1 MLFHRNKFSIFYHS
15 APSEANMQK
24 RSALTAA
31 LAGPDDI
38 PKAPIASDNQT
49 DGDSFPCLSKPGS
62 GGPDQL
68 TDGIEALNLK
78 DVPITGSAPT
88 AFMGPNGHAYVSMRE
103 PYLCIIRS
111 HFEVSWVSHTV
122 AEINL
127 GLASLLHMRVKI
139 FTIQFAAGLTK
150 YGLYDAI
157 LAMM

>member
-1 MLFHRNKFSIFYHS
+1 
-15 APSEANMQK
+15 MQK

-38 PKAPIASDNQT
+38 PKAPIASENQT

-88 AFMGPNGHAYVSMRE
+88 AFMGPSGHAYVSMRE
-103 PYLCIIRS
+103 PCLCMVRS
-111 HFEVSWVSHTV
+111 HFEVSWVSQTV
-122 AEINL
+122 AEIHI
-127 GLASLLHMRVKI
+127 GLASLSHIRILI
-139 FTIQFAAGLTK
+139 FTIHFAATLNK
-150 YGLYDAI
+150 CGLYDAI